1 MDGAFVGINGR
12 PWPEAAQ
19 LLNQYGLISPGDV
32 ESISMYWHFGCLIGN
47 RDMHYGN
54 LSFFLNPAFP
64 LTVCPPYDMLPMLY
78 VPSSTGEII
87 AREFNPEL
95 PLPRERD
102 LWQRAAQAAIDYWQ
116 QLSEQSML
124 SEEFRRIA
132 QENYKTLKNLVQQA
146 R

>member
-1 MDGAFVGINGR
+1 
-12 PWPEAAQ
+12 
-19 LLNQYGLISPGDV
+19 
-32 ESISMYWHFGCLIGN
+32 
-47 RDMHYGN
+47 MHYGN